1 MKFVP
6 DRAVD
11 IASIACP
18 RLADVK
24 AYEQGAELYLGV
36 EMIKDAID
44 MYIEGELW
52 PKAKQCAA
60 EMAPRLVKDIV
71 SLLFLLSLSLSSS
84 PPLLSQ
90 SSSVTIT
97 IVSRH
102 HQCFINHR
110 SFISRYE
117 QYVEDAYV
125 NFLKNKGQ
133 AEQVQNLASA

>member
-60 EMAPRLVKDIV
+60 EMAPRLVKDIA
-71 SLLFLLSLSLSSS
+71 SLLFLSS
-84 PPLLSQ
+84 
-90 SSSVTIT
+90 SSSVIIIVIFITTIIVT
-97 IVSRH
+97 IIISYH
-102 HQCFINHR
+102 HHR
-110 SFISRYE
+110 QSSPSMLY
-117 QYVEDAYV
+117 
-125 NFLKNKGQ
+125 
-133 AEQVQNLASA
+133 